1 MEERPIATQIKVCGI
16 TRPEDAQRALALG
29 ADYIGVIV
37 YAKSPRRV
45 ALEAVPELLEAI
57 PSGKRVL
64 VDVSTPTD
72 QFETYR
78 DLGFDHYQIH
88 FDLEVSI
95 ATVAAWAGLAGPGG
109 LWLAPRIPPSEAY
122 FPQVL
127 MEFADTILCDSYS
140 KSAFGGTG
148 HTGDWQRFSDWT
160 LLYQHKNWILAGGL
174 HPGNIREALRVTGAD
189 IVDVNSG
196 VESAPGLKDAER
208 LKRFFEEVRAHD
220 QTRETDLA

>member
-1 MEERPIATQIKVCGI
+1 LEERPIATQIKVCGI

-45 ALEAVPELLEAI
+45 ALEAVSELLEAI
-57 PSGKRVL
+57 PPGKRVL

-72 QFETYR
+72 QLETYR

-196 VESAPGLKDAER
+196 VESAPGLKDGER